1 MCDKRL
7 PSGVVLP
14 EMGHDWATLSME
26 QIYIGMWVIVKV
38 GNRVHQYLQ
47 RLRSVGIQEV
57 LGQIIAADNKSSSV
71 LILVQEHETA

>member
-26 QIYIGMWVIVKV
+26 EINIGMWVVVKI
-38 GNRVHQYLQ
+38 GNRVH
-47 RLRSVGIQEV
+47 
-57 LGQIIAADNKSSSV
+57 
-71 LILVQEHETA
+71 